1 MTVQTFNP
9 SDLSQSAANWA
20 VAQRSVAAF
29 APHAQASPN
38 MTIMVDQGFLLHGA
52 TLTEV
57 GPQTTAVFDVPADRR
72 VDRVVI
78 DRTTGAVSVVAGT
91 NGSVTPPAIPAG
103 KLPVARVLLLSAT
116 TQITNADIVDE
127 RALCDLSPSPATQ
140 SVVARATLGGT
151 AQSGLASGVYT
162 KINLNTADIN
172 TGGGFD
178 IAASRFQPT
187 MAGNYLVFIQTVMN
201 MTAANKTLTVAVRKN
216 GTQMANFGQ
225 VAPSATYIA
234 SAVTEIVALNGST
247 DYVEMFVAHDNSGSS
262 SVSGSGNQTYML
274 ATLLP

>member
-172 TGGGFD
+172 TGDGFD

-187 MAGNYLVFIQTVMN
+187 VAGNYLIYVQALMN
-201 MTAANKTLTVAVRKN
+201 MGAGKNLTVAVRKN
-216 GTQMANFGQ
+216 GAQFANYET
-225 VAPSATYIA
+225 VSPTAAYA
-234 SAVTEIVALNGST
+234 SCGATEIVALNGST
-247 DYVEMFVAHDNSGSS
+247 DYVEMFVSHNNGSSS